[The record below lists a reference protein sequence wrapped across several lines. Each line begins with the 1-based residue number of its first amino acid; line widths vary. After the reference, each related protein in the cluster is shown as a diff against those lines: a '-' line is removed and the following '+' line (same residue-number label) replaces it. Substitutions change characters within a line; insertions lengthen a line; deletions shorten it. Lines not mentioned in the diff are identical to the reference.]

1 MGFGDGVAI
10 ERSVKDA
17 YAVHEV
23 LMPHDIMFLE
33 VMQNIEEL
41 SSDIF
46 LIIYQPMPIK
56 GLDSCCVR
64 AVAIEGVPG
73 FC

>member
-1 MGFGDGVAI
+1 
-10 ERSVKDA
+10 
-17 YAVHEV
+17 
-23 LMPHDIMFLE
+23 MPHDIMFLE
-33 VMQNIEEL
+33 VMQNIEKL

-56 GLDSCCVR
+56 GLDSRCFR